1 MLRSLA
7 DNDVWVVMGDE
18 GVIVNYYEITIMHRC
33 VCVELDKS
41 RCVLIEGHCI
51 VINLVGDNIGGAF
64 RPGACKFGDGSGVI
78 WNGTEQKIT
87 NYVNINSG

>member
-1 MLRSLA
+1 
-7 DNDVWVVMGDE
+7 MGDE

-51 VINLVGDNIGGAF
+51 VINLAGDNIGGAF
-64 RPGACKFGDGSGVI
+64 R
-78 WNGTEQKIT
+78 
-87 NYVNINSG
+87 